1 MVLSYK
7 IGCFPIISYCI
18 PPSSGQSGLRLSAP
32 GAWIAPAKRPPGHF
46 CRFLGCTGGR
56 QTGRDGCVRLR
67 RRQIRRRPVRPGC
80 AWTRGWGGGPT
91 RASAPSQPLEARR
104 EVAADAVE
112 RGGAAD
118 GGGREGGARGG
129 GRAATKVGERTA
141 PTRARGPPPMG
152 SRGRGGAPAGIP
164 AATLL
169 HSASAPSIDRR
180 SSGRGR
186 AAPQIDTRRRSGH
199 GHGRPRTACSAGTSM
214 GHVAGRRW

>member
-91 RASAPSQPLEARR
+91 RSSAITTARGEEGGR
-104 EVAADAVE
+104 RRRRGEGRCRGRRGE
-112 RGGAAD
+112 RGRSQRWGK
-118 GGGREGGARGG
+118 GGNEGGREDRTDPSSRPATDGEQGEGRRTGGHPRRDPAPLRLCSKHRQQIQRQRTGSAADRYPPPLRPWPWPTS
-129 GRAATKVGERTA
+129 GRLLRRDLHG
-141 PTRARGPPPMG
+141 PCRGP
-152 SRGRGGAPAGIP
+152 
-164 AATLL
+164 
-169 HSASAPSIDRR
+169 
-180 SSGRGR
+180 
-186 AAPQIDTRRRSGH
+186 
-199 GHGRPRTACSAGTSM
+199 
-214 GHVAGRRW
+214 